1 MSPTLKT
8 SEGGRIGENG
18 DERAG
23 SAASG
28 RTGAGSCQRVDARG
42 SGREDGA
49 ELPAN
54 QAAVEALPETRGGGT
69 GARERGAEI
78 EPGQAAEVAGQGAA
92 ADPVAVL
99 RRTKREIRADAGGGA
114 SGQRKGNRDWGRH
127 PAAVDAG
134 RRAVEPGK
142 ESAGASQPASPPRTF
157 RRTGADGRQL
167 PPVVGRTRA
176 RRLFDEP
183 GG

>member
-1 MSPTLKT
+1 MS
-8 SEGGRIGENG
+8 
-18 DERAG
+18 EREV
-23 SAASG
+23 
-28 RTGAGSCQRVDARG
+28 RR
-42 SGREDGA
+42 
-49 ELPAN
+49 
-54 QAAVEALPETRGGGT
+54 AAVLAQVAAKEWTLGEAAERMELSYRQTKRLWKQYRKPRGGGT

-167 PPVVGRTRA
+167 PPVAGRTRA
-176 RRLFDEP
+176 TRLFDEP